1 MSSLAKFINKK
12 ESNEKENQINI
23 INNSTISIFFRRNLK
38 IFDLIRN

>member
-23 INNSTISIFFRRNLK
+23 INNSTISIFLEK
-38 IFDLIRN
+38 VV